1 MTTTTRT
8 RQVVGEFHA
17 ARAAGDMEAAG
28 AHLAASF
35 TFQSP
40 LMRFDDPAAYLA
52 GHGDFQRL
60 VTGLDM
66 ISELYGEGE
75 ATLIY
80 DLHTATPAGTQ
91 RTAEHLTVSDDGI
104 ASILLI
110 FDASPWRPML
120 AALGVIDAS

>member
-1 MTTTTRT
+1 MTSTQT
-8 RQVVGEFHA
+8 RQVVSAFHA
-17 ARAAGDMEAAG
+17 ARTAGDMQAAG
-28 AHLAASF
+28 AHLAPAF

-52 GHGDFQRL
+52 SHAELQPV

-66 ISELYGEGE
+66 ISELYGDGE

-91 RTAEHLTVSDDGI
+91 RTAEHFVVADGRI
-104 ASILLI
+104 ASVRLI

-120 AALGVIDAS
+120 AALGLVDG

>member
-1 MTTTTRT
+1 A
-8 RQVVGEFHA
+8 Q
-17 ARAAGDMEAAG
+17 
-28 AHLAASF
+28 LAPAF

-52 GHGDFQRL
+52 SHGDFQQV

-75 ATLIY
+75 ATLVY

-91 RTAEHLTVSDDGI
+91 RTAEHFTLAAGKI

-120 AALGVIDAS
+120 AALGLIDS

>member
-1 MTTTTRT
+1 MTSQTQA
-8 RQVVGEFHA
+8 RQVVSAYHA
-17 ARAAGDMEAAG
+17 ARTAGDLQAAGV
-28 AHLAASF
+28 HLAPTF

-52 GHGDFQRL
+52 SHGDFQRM
-60 VTGLDM
+60 VRGLDM

-75 ATLIY
+75 ATLVY

-91 RTAEHLTVSDDGI
+91 RTAEHFTVADGRI

-110 FDASPWRPML
+110 FDASPWLPML
-120 AALGVIDAS
+120 PAMR